1 MVVQPVLMHTTFQR
15 RENASW
21 RSWSKIN
28 SPGAAAEEMGR
39 IGRELDSLSA
49 ESGFALKIL
58 PPVKV
63 TSEEEAAK
71 IHQADYDVILLYPA
85 TGSGDLLKA
94 CFASG
99 DARDTLILARQSQEM
114 AGTFEGFGSPAS

>member
-1 MVVQPVLMHTTFQR
+1 
-15 RENASW
+15 
-21 RSWSKIN
+21 
-28 SPGAAAEEMGR
+28 MGR